1 MTLSTTD
8 RTLYPSGSPF
18 EAAVGF
24 SRAVRVGPFVFVSGT
39 TASGPDGPVGGGD
52 PERQTAE
59 VLARIAAA
67 LKEAGSDVS
76 QVVRTRVYLTD
87 IAHFEAVA
95 RAHAAV
101 FGDIRP
107 ASAFVEVSALAHP
120 ALLVEVEADAIV
132 PQSGA

>member
-52 PERQTAE
+52 PERQAAE